1 MKTLTTQ
8 EVRGMAD
15 LVDAYKTM
23 QVPEGQELISTASAQ
38 VGASIYARDFALPIA
53 EERDA
58 LAVKVRRFEEREAHW
73 SVVLGV
79 TDGGQYRADWDV
91 RIRALVAERDA
102 LRVEVAQLRATAKEQ
117 SEQAM
122 CALEN
127 AAGAEGR
134 ISGIA
139 AAVGL
144 ALGAKAEDVVAQV
157 GKTQE
162 ELTYFKAQCVAF
174 AAEVTRLRQAFLAK
188 SVKLLAAEQQ
198 AFMPRS
204 TCEEA
209 ARVADEEGERC
220 RKIARDS
227 CGAEAA
233 RNALMLRARAEA
245 CELVAEKIR
254 ALPAPV
260 NAALDVLD
268 AIRRDGWTVAVHNDY
283 KLNDKPHT
291 FWLLTKGERAVKG
304 EGETDA
310 QALGQIAQRLA
321 EEANHG

>member
-209 ARVADEEGERC
+209 ARVADEEAERC
-220 RKIARDS
+220 RKIACTGVNTLVFRT
-227 CGAEAA
+227 
-233 RNALMLRARAEA
+233 RAEA
-245 CELVAEKIR
+245 CELVAERIR
-254 ALPAPV
+254 ALPTPV
-260 NAALDVLD
+260 SALDVLS
-268 AIRRDGWTVAVHNDY
+268 ALRHDGWTVAVHNDY
-283 KLNDKPHT
+283 KLNAKPHT

-321 EEANHG
+321 EEAGRG